1 MVTKTTLHMK
11 EHSLEPHFLFGIFC
25 IRNQTVSLSSVSFH
39 QYLILRRPL
48 NGLDSSEHQSWGYT
62 MLCSKHL
69 GTKAARVGGTTA
81 LKLKSFRKFWVF
93 FTGEKK
99 A

>member
-1 MVTKTTLHMK
+1 
-11 EHSLEPHFLFGIFC
+11 
-25 IRNQTVSLSSVSFH
+25 
-39 QYLILRRPL
+39 
-48 NGLDSSEHQSWGYT
+48 